1 MQKAS
6 ERRTVSRIETTD
18 ATLNFGNAGNV
29 AKNELDSH
37 ADTICAGK
45 NCTLMYY
52 TNRAC
57 DVMPFS
63 DTYDAKTDVPIV
75 TACTAYQCP

>member
-1 MQKAS
+1 M
-6 ERRTVSRIETTD
+6 SRIETTD
-18 ATLNFGNAGNV
+18 ATLNFSNAGNV

-45 NCTLMYY
+45 NCTLMYCIN
-52 TNRAC
+52 NRAR

-63 DTYDAKTDVPIV
+63 DSYDAKTDVPIV
-75 TACTAYQCP
+75 MACTA